1 MTQEPHREETQLP
14 GEQHLVGAETLY
26 TQEVTDLQTAIE
38 SGEDPTTRAEFLLYL
53 IEGSVDPELS
63 GDERKR
69 ALGSAVAKV
78 YSQMSEP
85 VREVFAK
92 AAGMDLVPNDDE
104 VTGGPLESN
113 SSGQPK
119 DDAGTATPGEP
130 ELTPLPT
137 PEITADINGS
147 KVRVIDP
154 DEIVRVA
161 LRDGVALIYDKSNF
175 GGVEGA
181 LPTIARL
188 STTVRPAEI
197 NNQSAIK
204 LTSVVE
210 LSKPAPEFRN
220 FEFIKRR
227 FQELFPNQNS
237 ESQKDTDHDGLMIY
251 RGVFGNSYI
260 VKDSNGSVFHVLVG
274 PNSEQ
279 IIITNNFHNNAAGN
293 PDIREDVNPTPLSD
307 IPAAEQLK
315 SLGRVTAVVADLT
328 TPLNKPRE
336 GQTWTPEEW
345 DKWALEY
352 RLNRKYTFDAN
363 SVTDIVAELD
373 NAEARRFTGK
383 ESVSFNDI
391 GGYDGVKR
399 QLENAAL
406 MLSNPD
412 IARKWGSKPPN
423 GILLYG
429 PPGTGKTMLAEA
441 FAHEIGADFVQAGST
456 EIYDMWMGNSGKNLI
471 AIFDKAR
478 AAEGRVVLFFDE
490 IESFISKST
499 YDDTRNDIA
508 GIFKTEMTKLAV
520 SNPNIIVVAA
530 TNDLDRLDP
539 SIVRPGRFDKK
550 IEVPLPNDKDR
561 TDIIA
566 VLIAKSDKAAG
577 GFRIFAEGIVP
588 VELVNVS
595 DGFSGADIVEVL
607 NRLKVEGA
615 IREANHEP
623 VTPISQQEILEEMG
637 IYREEKESQRRL
649 DD

>member
-1 MTQEPHREETQLP
+1 MPAEEPRMERPKPDGEER
-14 GEQHLVGAETLY
+14 LVETETPYAE
-26 TQEVTDLQTAIE
+26 EVASLQDAIE
-38 SGEDPTTRAEFLLYL
+38 SGQDPTANAKFLLYL
-53 IEGSVDPELS
+53 IEGSVDPGLS

-78 YSQMSEP
+78 YPQMSELA
-85 VREVFAK
+85 REVFAK
-92 AAGMDLVPNDDE
+92 TAGMDLVPNDDK
-104 VTGGPLESN
+104 VTDGSSESPE
-113 SSGQPK
+113 SDDPVQSE
-119 DDAGTATPGEP
+119 DDAGTVTPNRP
-130 ELTPLPT
+130 ELTPPPI

-147 KVRVIDP
+147 KIRVIDP
-154 DEIVRVA
+154 DEILRLA
-161 LRDGVALIYDKSNF
+161 QRDGKVEIYNKSDFKTKADDSIERVTAAARVNAKDNTIIL
-175 GGVEGA
+175 GTNIE
-181 LPTIARL
+181 LNPTISWNMDSIKARFKHHFPRQDESEYL
-188 STTVRPAEI
+188 
-197 NNQSAIK
+197 
-204 LTSVVE
+204 
-210 LSKPAPEFRN
+210 
-220 FEFIKRR
+220 KR
-227 FQELFPNQNS
+227 
-237 ESQKDTDHDGLMIY
+237 DGLLITPTK
-251 RGVFGNSYI
+251 FNNSYI
-260 VKDSNGSVFHVLVG
+260 VKDENGAVFEVLIYANDKKVKLMVY
-274 PNSEQ
+274 NYNMSTDKE
-279 IIITNNFHNNAAGN
+279 TK
-293 PDIREDVNPTPLSD
+293 VPTPTLD
-307 IPAAEQLK
+307 QVDALEQLK
-315 SLGRVTAVVADLT
+315 SLGRVTALVADLCAT
-328 TPLNKPRE
+328 LRTGWPDETDEAAIDTKRRYVLEHQLRRE
-336 GQTWTPEEW
+336 YVF
-345 DKWALEY
+345 K
-352 RLNRKYTFDAN
+352 AN
-363 SVTDIVAELD
+363 SIEHLAAALDDTEAE
-373 NAEARRFTGK
+373 RSTGK
-383 ESVSFNDI
+383 EGISFKDI

-412 IARKWGSKPPN
+412 IARRWDSKPPN

-441 FAHEIGADFVQAGST
+441 FAHETGANFVLAGST
-456 EIYDMWMGNSGKNLI
+456 EIYDMWIGNSGKNLV

-478 AAEGRVVLFFDE
+478 ATKGRVVLFFDE

-561 TDIIA
+561 TDIIT
-566 VLIAKSDKAAG
+566 VLIAKSHKAAG

-607 NRLKVEGA
+607 NRLKVERA

-637 IYREEKESQRRL
+637 RYREEKEDQRPL
-649 DD
+649 DI